1 MLMKMRWQLV
11 LATIVAGVLAA
22 ANAPAATLV
31 NDTWSDGNRTE
42 PASPTYAENNGLAGF
57 DADGDGDLE
66 SVWYS
71 SPSASLTAAAGS
83 PGGQLLMD
91 NTAGGTTTTGSSS
104 YTTYFTAE
112 ATPVTLSQGEKLR
125 VTWKFTPTTLG
136 TDTGRGMRSAIA
148 NSPPANRLAAN
159 GSPSNGLYSGY
170 RLSFSMSTA
179 NLPANALELRE
190 RVDPTTSAAFL
201 SADAAWTGSIA
212 SVGGGG
218 TTKGMVNGVEY
229 TYLLEL
235 MRTVSDELQINV
247 SLSGGTGNDALN
259 GTGTLALSF
268 LDTTPNGGSFTF
280 DTFGL
285 RPSSSTVTA
294 ASISSSLFRV
304 EVVPEPASAIMAGLG
319 GLAALAFRRRR

>member
-1 MLMKMRWQLV
+1 MLMKMRLQLS
-11 LATIVAGVLAA
+11 LAALAA
-22 ANAPAATLV
+22 ALAWTASTHAAILV
-31 NDTWSDGNRTE
+31 NDTWQDGTRTD
-42 PASPTYAENNGLAGF
+42 PASPTYAENNGLIGTDA
-57 DADGDGDLE
+57 DADGDIE

-71 SPSASLTAAAGS
+71 SPSASLTASAGS

-148 NSPPANRLAAN
+148 NSPVANRLAGN

-170 RLSFSMSTA
+170 RVSFSMSTA

-190 RVDPTTSAAFL
+190 RLDPLTSAAFL
-201 SADAAWTGSIA
+201 SADSAWTGSIA

-218 TTKGMVNGVEY
+218 ATKGMVNGVEY

-235 MRTVSDELQINV
+235 MRTASDELQIDA

-259 GTGTLALSF
+259 GSGTLALSF
-268 LDTTPNGGSFTF
+268 LDTTPNGSSFTF

-294 ASISSSLFRV
+294 AGISSSLFRV
-304 EVVPEPASAIMAGLG
+304 EVVPEPASAMLASLG
-319 GLAALAFRRRR
+319 GLAMFAFRRRR